1 MLGRRFD
8 RTMAASSLTSK
19 PGAHILPAT
28 FFPRGACLHNLS
40 SSRITELLSKW
51 KDGDQQALNEVL
63 PIVYPELRR
72 LAHQH
77 LRKERSDH
85 TLQSTAL
92 VHEVYLRLEK
102 QGVLQLEN
110 RSHFLAICSQLM
122 RQILVEYARGRRAA
136 KRDGG
141 VKLALEDIVVVA
153 KSRGTDLIAL
163 DDALTQ
169 LAQLDAQ
176 QARIV
181 ELRFFGGLSIEE
193 TADVVGVSPATVK
206 RDWAVARVW
215 LHRELKRTSH
225 DDA

>member
-1 MLGRRFD
+1 LQD
-8 RTMAASSLTSK
+8 
-19 PGAHILPAT
+19 
-28 FFPRGACLHNLS
+28 LS
-40 SSRITELLSKW
+40 SSDITQLLSKW
-51 KDGDQQALNEVL
+51 QEGDEQALNDLVL
-63 PIVYPELRR
+63 IVYPQLRH

-92 VHEVYLRLEK
+92 VHEAYLRLEK
-102 QGVLQLEN
+102 QGALKFEN

-141 VKLALEDIVVVA
+141 IKLALEGIVAAA

-169 LAQLDAQ
+169 LAKLDTQ

-193 TADVVGVSPATVK
+193 TAVVIGVSTATVK
-206 RDWAVARVW
+206 RDWAAARVW
-215 LHRELKRTSH
+215 LYRELNKTGGH
-225 DDA
+225 EA